1 MNPTRSDAS
10 SRATSLPPPM
20 PGAPPRAAAPS
31 RTESKRDVVPEA
43 AAVRLGRVVSVS
55 GAQAIAVLDRPQSA
69 IAAGPRVEIGATLL
83 VPTPYAS
90 VVGVVS
96 AVSVPIPDMVTDQ
109 SNVNLIELNLA
120 GEIAVDARTARP
132 IFRRGVSSLPSIGD
146 VVYLADHQALTL
158 AYSHPG
164 SATIEV
170 GTLYQN
176 ANVPARLL
184 VDELFGKHFLVV
196 GTTGCG
202 KSSALTCIL
211 QSVLPEYPFARI
223 VVLDIHNEYADAF
236 GAQAEIIDPSTL
248 NLPFWLLNFQELTA
262 AFTSADDNRETE
274 IEILSDAVMWA
285 KKRYSDS
292 PAGRLRRPAEGQT
305 ISVDTPVPF
314 RLSDI
319 VAYIDEQLGR
329 LDRTLKTYS
338 YKRLK
343 ARIETLVSDP
353 RYSFMFGTLMIEDT
367 MSQVLGRLFRVPV
380 GDKPITVLK
389 LAAVPAEILDV
400 VISVVSRLAFDL
412 AIWSE
417 GRLPVLIVCEE
428 AHRYAPADASDRF
441 LPTREALARI
451 AKEGRKYGVSLALI
465 TQRPSELDPT
475 ILSQCSTA
483 IAMRLSTE
491 RDQAVVRANTHEGAL
506 DLLDFLPLL
515 GDREAVVLGQGV
527 VMPMRIR
534 FRDLNSN
541 GVSQN
546 GHTSF
551 SRAWRHSEIDQ
562 QTLETVVQRWRT
574 PSRIKNS

>member
-1 MNPTRSDAS
+1 MRPR
-10 SRATSLPPPM
+10 RAEPDR
-20 PGAPPRAAAPS
+20 GVA
-31 RTESKRDVVPEA
+31 PEA
-43 AAVRLGRVVSVS
+43 AAIRLGRVVSVS
-55 GAQAIAVLDRPQSA
+55 GAQAIAVLDCPQSA
-69 IAAGPRVEIGATLL
+69 VVAGPRVEIGATLV
-83 VPTPYAS
+83 VPTPS
-90 VVGVVS
+90 TTVVGVVS
-96 AVSVPIPDMVTDQ
+96 AVSMPIPDLVTDQ
-109 SNVNLIELNLA
+109 SNVSLIELNLA
-120 GEIAVDARTARP
+120 GEIAVDSRTARP
-132 IFRRGVSSLPSIGD
+132 VFRRGVSSLPSIGD

-164 SATIEV
+164 SATIDV

-176 ANVPARLL
+176 PNVPARLL

-211 QSVLPEYPFARI
+211 QSVLPEYRFARI

-292 PAGRLRRPAEGQT
+292 PSGRLRRPAEGQT
-305 ISVDTPVPF
+305 ITVDTPVPF

-329 LDRTLKTYS
+329 LDRTLNTYS

-353 RYSFMFGTLMIEDT
+353 RYSFMFGSLMIEDT
-367 MSQVLGRLFRVPV
+367 MAEVLGRLFRVPV

-428 AHRYAPADASDRF
+428 AHRYAPAESSDRF

-491 RDQAVVRANTHEGAL
+491 RDQSVVRANTHEGAL

-534 FRDLNSN
+534 FRDLDSN

-546 GHTSF
+546 GHTCF
-551 SRAWRHSEIDQ
+551 SDAWRHSEIDQ
-562 QTLETVVQRWRT
+562 QMLENVVLRWRT
-574 PSRIKNS
+574 PSRIKNT